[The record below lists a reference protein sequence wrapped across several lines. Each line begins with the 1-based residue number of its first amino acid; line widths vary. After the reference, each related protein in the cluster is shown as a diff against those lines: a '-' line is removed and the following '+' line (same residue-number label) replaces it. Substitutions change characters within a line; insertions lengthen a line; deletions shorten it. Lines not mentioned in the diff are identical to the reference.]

1 MRRHR
6 SFATAI
12 LVSVLVVAN
21 AAPAHATTRLRV
33 YRGPTS
39 QDQTIAFRV
48 VRNDNGRFIKEL
60 RMQFTLTCEDAT
72 TQDWG
77 VGYYF
82 GGRGIPITD
91 GVFSFDDVNPFNALH
106 LSGQLGWL
114 HGEGT
119 FSMAAPSLTADEQAQ
134 LCTTGDLTWEVEY
147 VRTITRPE
155 IARRATTVRITS
167 DTGRTLRLRRS

>member
-1 MRRHR
+1 VRKH
-6 SFATAI
+6 SAFATAI
-12 LVSVLVVAN
+12 LVSVLVVAT
-21 AAPAHATTRLRV
+21 AAPAHAASKLRV

-77 VGYYF
+77 FGYGF

-91 GVFSFDDVNPFNALH
+91 GAFSFDDVNPFNALH

-119 FSMAAPSLTADEQAQ
+119 FSIAVPSLTTDEQAQ
-134 LCTTGDLTWEVEY
+134 LCTSGDLTWEAEY
-147 VRTITRPE
+147 VRTITHRR
-155 IARRATTVRITS
+155 IAPGATTVRLMS
-167 DTGRTLRLRRS
+167 DTARDLRVGHL

>member
-6 SFATAI
+6 AFATAI
-12 LVSVLVVAN
+12 LVSVLVVAA
-21 AAPAHATTRLRV
+21 AAPAHATSRLRV

-72 TQDWG
+72 TQEWAS
-77 VGYYF
+77 GYFF

-91 GVFSFDDVNPFNALH
+91 GVFSFDDVNPYNALH

-114 HGEGT
+114 RGEGT
-119 FSMAAPSLTADEQAQ
+119 FSMAAPSLTTDEQAQ
-134 LCTTGDLTWEVEY
+134 LCTTGDLTWEAEY
-147 VRTITRPE
+147 VRTITRRG
-155 IARRATTVRITS
+155 IARGATTVRLTS
-167 DTGRTLRLRRS
+167 DSGRVLRVGHP